1 MKRWFVCCITFGTVL
16 FSTGFQSEEGYFK
29 EEIKH
34 RDLNK
39 KQWEKLTHDLDY
51 SIKETPPEETE
62 KAVRNRPAI
71 KDQAKFADSFLQ
83 IFKWVF
89 IILALGVLI
98 WLLLA
103 VLKASGLFAPGF
115 KKIAPAGTITLD
127 NIEEHIHETDL
138 EAFLREALH
147 NKQYNLA
154 IRLYYLSV
162 LKSLSNQELIHWKKD
177 KTNKAYLRE
186 MSNHHLYNDFRE
198 ATLIYENA
206 WYGDGV
212 VSEAAFLAAEGRMK
226 VFMY

>member
-16 FSTGFQSEEGYFK
+16 FSTGFQSEDGYFK
-29 EEIKH
+29 EDIKH

-51 SIKETPPEETE
+51 SIKETPQEETE
-62 KAVRNRPAI
+62 KAGRSTPAI

-89 IILALGVLI
+89 IILALGLLV
-98 WLLLA
+98 WLLLS

-115 KKIAPAGTITLD
+115 KKIAATGPITLD
-127 NIEEHIHETDL
+127 NIEEHLHETDL
-138 EAFLREALH
+138 DAFLRDALK

-162 LKSLSNQELIHWKKD
+162 LKSLSNQELILWKKD

-186 MSNHHLYNDFRE
+186 MSSHTLYNDFRE

-212 VSEAAFLAAEGRMK
+212 VSETAFLAAEGRMK
-226 VFMY
+226 VFI